1 MYRRKI
7 TIMNK
12 VITNI
17 LALFAVVIVS
27 ACSGNQTASGVKN
40 PVKVK
45 VEAAKASQRSGAIS
59 YVGTVEEAQATAVSF
74 TGMGTVTKVVVSE
87 GQAVSKGQL
96 IAEIDDTQARN
107 LLTTAQAMADQAND
121 AYARYSQLHDA
132 GSMAEAQWIEV
143 QSKVAQANAQLEIA
157 KKNLNDCRLT
167 APVSGI
173 IGKKKINAGETVV
186 PSQTVATI
194 LDISSIWVKVAV
206 PEEEIGKI
214 GPATKTNIE
223 VKAIGKSVTGG
234 RIEKGIVADALTHTY
249 SIRVNVANPG
259 RDILPGMVANVNM
272 NADAASEGITLP
284 VESVQ
289 KAADGSLF
297 VWTVD
302 NGAAAM
308 KTVTTGGT
316 IGNRIIIKSGLD
328 KGDNV
333 IVEGWQKVGIGTRVV
348 Y

>member
-1 MYRRKI
+1 
-7 TIMNK
+7 MNK

-17 LALFAVVIVS
+17 LALSAAIMVVS
-27 ACSGNQTASGVKN
+27 ACGGNQTASGVKN
-40 PVKVK
+40 PIKVK
-45 VEAAKASQRSGAIS
+45 VEAVAATAQSGAIS

-74 TGMGTVTKVVVSE
+74 TGMGTVTRVAVSE

-121 AYARYSQLHDA
+121 AYARYSQLHES
-132 GSMAEAQWIEV
+132 GSMAESQWIEV

-173 IGKKKINAGETVV
+173 IGKKKVNAGETVV

-194 LDISSIWVKVAV
+194 LDISSVWVKVAV

-214 GPATKTNIE
+214 ATTTKTGIGI
-223 VKAIGKSVTGG
+223 KAIGKDVPGG

-249 SIRVNVANPG
+249 SIRINVANPG
-259 RDILPGMVANVNM
+259 RDILPGMVASVNI
-272 NADAASEGITLP
+272 NADASEDGITLP

-297 VWTVD
+297 VWVAES
-302 NGAAAM
+302 GAAAM

-316 IGNRIIIKSGLD
+316 IGNRIMIKSGLSG
-328 KGDNV
+328 GDNV
-333 IVEGWQKVGIGTRVV
+333 IVEGWQKVGLGTKVV

>member
-1 MYRRKI
+1 
-7 TIMNK
+7 MNK

-17 LALFAVVIVS
+17 LALSAAIMVVS
-27 ACSGNQTASGVKN
+27 ACGGNQTASGVKN
-40 PVKVK
+40 PIKVK
-45 VEAAKASQRSGAIS
+45 VEAVAATAQSGAIS

-74 TGMGTVTKVVVSE
+74 TGMGTVTRVAVSE

-121 AYARYSQLHDA
+121 AYARYSQLHES
-132 GSMAEAQWIEV
+132 GSMAESQWIEV

-173 IGKKKINAGETVV
+173 IGKKKVNAGETVV

-194 LDISSIWVKVAV
+194 LDISSVWVKVAV

-214 GPATKTNIE
+214 ATTTKTGIGI
-223 VKAIGKSVTGG
+223 KAIGKDVPGG

-249 SIRVNVANPG
+249 SIRINVANPG
-259 RDILPGMVANVNM
+259 RDILPGMVASVNI
-272 NADAASEGITLP
+272 NADASEDGITLP

-297 VWTVD
+297 VWVAES
-302 NGAAAM
+302 GAAAM

-316 IGNRIIIKSGLD
+316 IGNRIMIKSGLSGGD
-328 KGDNV
+328 KV
-333 IVEGWQKVGIGTRVV
+333 IVEGWQKVGLGTKVV

>member
-1 MYRRKI
+1 
-7 TIMNK
+7 MNK

-17 LALFAVVIVS
+17 LALSAAIMVVS
-27 ACSGNQTASGVKN
+27 ACGGNQTASGVKN
-40 PVKVK
+40 PIKVK
-45 VEAAKASQRSGAIS
+45 VEAVAATAQSGAIS

-74 TGMGTVTKVVVSE
+74 TGMGTVTRVAVSE

-121 AYARYSQLHDA
+121 AYARYSQLHES
-132 GSMAEAQWIEV
+132 GSMAESQWIEV

-173 IGKKKINAGETVV
+173 IGKKKVNAGETVV

-194 LDISSIWVKVAV
+194 LDISSVWVKVAV

-214 GPATKTNIE
+214 ATTTKTGIGI
-223 VKAIGKSVTGG
+223 KAIGKDVPGG

-249 SIRVNVANPG
+249 SIRINVANPG
-259 RDILPGMVANVNM
+259 RDILPGMVASVNI
-272 NADAASEGITLP
+272 NADASEDGITLP
-284 VESVQ
+284 VESEQ

-297 VWTVD
+297 VWVAES
-302 NGAAAM
+302 GAAAK

-316 IGNRIIIKSGLD
+316 IGNRIMIKSGLSG
-328 KGDNV
+328 GDNV
-333 IVEGWQKVGIGTRVV
+333 IVEGWQKVGLGTKVV